1 MNRFIGVAIA
11 LCCGLATAP
20 AAGAQFDLTR
30 QLIQIGN
37 DVTAVLNHVN
47 QYTALTD
54 QFIQLDCS
62 AQGMTATASS
72 TPAAGA
78 AVLCSGLNAAGA
90 FGETYRSLASTPTL
104 LETILPARDWRA
116 VLAEA
121 DTVSETDIRTV
132 YATGPEAGER
142 AAAAFAVRR
151 AAADRVV
158 VLAHTR
164 TDAARELTSAL
175 DAAETAADD
184 LEARS
189 PVTATG
195 LGQTRVAITLARAQ
209 LLAALT
215 RHKAYEAGVA
225 AAGASASEVARRGME
240 AERLARRTALEAEWA
255 ADRAAMA
262 ASRAGRLE
270 SLYGGFPL
278 HPLYGGAGP

>member
-20 AAGAQFDLTR
+20 AAAAQFDLTR

-78 AVLCSGLNAAGA
+78 TVLCSGLNAAGA
-90 FGETYRSLASTPTL
+90 FGETYRSLAATPTL
-104 LETILPARDWRA
+104 LGTVLPARDWRA

-142 AAAAFAVRR
+142 AAAAFAARG
-151 AAADRVV
+151 ATADRVV

-164 TDAARELTSAL
+164 TDAARELAAL
-175 DAAETAADD
+175 DAAESAADD

-189 PVTATG
+189 PG
-195 LGQTRVAITLARAQ
+195 HRPGPNPGG
-209 LLAALT
+209 
-215 RHKAYEAGVA
+215 HY
-225 AAGASASEVARRGME
+225 AGAGS
-240 AERLARRTALEAEWA
+240 T
-255 ADRAAMA
+255 
-262 ASRAGRLE
+262 SR
-270 SLYGGFPL
+270 
-278 HPLYGGAGP
+278 GAGPA